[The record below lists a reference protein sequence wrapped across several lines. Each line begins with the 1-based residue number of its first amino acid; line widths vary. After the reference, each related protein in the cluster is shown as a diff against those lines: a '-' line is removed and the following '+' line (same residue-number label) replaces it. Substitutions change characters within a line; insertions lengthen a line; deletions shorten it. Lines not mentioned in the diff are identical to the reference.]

1 MKFQRIYSVFS
12 SSTSCPPTQNT
23 ENQTI
28 NKLTNHLGIAKLIT
42 DEGIYS
48 VFTRKS
54 NNKQN
59 KTLEYLSSDLK
70 IKTVFGFEAF
80 SFDFGILDLKNQAF

>member
-12 SSTSCPPTQNT
+12 SSTSCPTQNT

-28 NKLTNHLGIAKLIT
+28 KKLTNHLGIAKLIT

-70 IKTVFGFEAF
+70 IKTVFGSREAEIETYIEER
-80 SFDFGILDLKNQAF
+80 SHKL